1 MRAARELLKD
11 LEYEVVS
18 GSVDVNVN
26 ELIYNTKMVSK
37 ECMFVC
43 IRGAVFDSHDAA
55 AEAAAGGAVVIV
67 AERPVEVPEGIC
79 VVRVKDTRYALA
91 LISAAYFG
99 YPARKLKTIGI
110 TGTKGRR
117 RRPF

>member
-43 IRGAVFDSHDAA
+43 IRGAVFAFLSVRCTAA
-55 AEAAAGGAVVIV
+55 RQQEQAQQ
-67 AERPVEVPEGIC
+67 R
-79 VVRVKDTRYALA
+79 
-91 LISAAYFG
+91 
-99 YPARKLKTIGI
+99 RKKE
-110 TGTKGRR
+110 
-117 RRPF
+117 

>member
-55 AEAAAGGAVVIV
+55 AEAAAV
-67 AERPVEVPEGIC
+67 
-79 VVRVKDTRYALA
+79 
-91 LISAAYFG
+91 
-99 YPARKLKTIGI
+99 
-110 TGTKGRR
+110 
-117 RRPF
+117 RRPLRTEATLLTKQNSAFWKVAKVA